1 MTLRRT
7 FFTLLGAFA
16 VLSATAGLWQLADSR
31 QKAAAAEWIELTA
44 RMGDAAQRA
53 SAQLAMERGLTAV
66 MLPRSGQADEML
78 KVELRQRRAAVDE
91 SHAQLAAL
99 ADELARRAPDHPVAA
114 VLAQVRQDRAEIERR
129 RAQLDVQLQGAAGA
143 PAAAERWVALTTGA
157 IENLEGLITIGML
170 PLRDNIYT
178 YASLPVTKDLLF
190 TLAEHVGRERAVLG
204 VAIAQGAPLGE
215 RDQVLL
221 GNYRVVATHARR
233 RVEVILEHL
242 PASPELSRAREVF
255 EQDLLQRY
263 EAVRA
268 GVYRSGIEGLAYP
281 LSGEEWYREASR
293 GIDAVIGVSEAV
305 GAQFARDI
313 ERLRRNARHTLGLVV
328 LTVVVLSA
336 LFGFAV
342 RTLWRRVLEPLK
354 TLDDAAR
361 RISGGDLAQ
370 PLAGGRDDEFGHLAR
385 TFEQMRQALL
395 DDIARRE
402 ADARELRKLNTVVE
416 RSASAVAVT
425 DGQGIIQYTNPRFRA
440 VTGYTNSEALGRKAG
455 FWRSGLNSPAQ
466 YRDMWETI
474 LKGQVWEGELINR
487 RKDGSLYW
495 AAVHVSPV
503 VDDSGAL
510 TNFVAVQHD
519 ISEHRQLKNRLAFL
533 ASYDEL
539 TELPNQNLLR
549 ERFAQ
554 AAAQAHND
562 GSWIALVSL
571 GLGRFKQINDSLGRK
586 AGDDLLRIIA
596 RRLSQCIREQDA
608 VSRQEGT
615 EFILMLTGLGQ
626 AREVQ
631 ALLERIIDIVR
642 TPAVVK
648 GEKLQPSAAAG
659 VSLLSDD
666 GDTFEALLHKAT
678 IALHHAEAQGLK
690 YCVFSEELDRETR
703 ERMSMESA
711 LRLSLAANALEL
723 HYQPKV
729 DLATGR
735 VVAVE
740 ALARWRH
747 PVSGEYI
754 SPARFIPIAE
764 ESGLIQQLG
773 AWALGEACRQ
783 NKAWQDAGL
792 PVIIVAVNLS
802 AAQLH
807 QPDLVEIVAD
817 VLARSEL
824 DPALLELE
832 LTESALME
840 DPRQANLTLTRLKQL
855 GLQLAIDDFG
865 TGYSSLTYL
874 SEFPI
879 DQLKIDR
886 SFVMDLLVKPAAAAI
901 SSSVIALAH
910 RMGLKVVAEGVETA
924 EQLTFLERHHCDEM
938 QGYYFS
944 KPLPA
949 DELAAL
955 LRSGRRLASPAHASG
970 RTVLVVDD
978 ENCEM
983 KAPPHVLPHA
993 AASSP
998 HVMQDPA

>member
-16 VLSATAGLWQLADSR
+16 VLSAIAGLWQLADSR
-31 QKAAAAEWIELTA
+31 DKAAAAEWIDLTA
-44 RMGDAAQRA
+44 RLSDVAQRA
-53 SAQLAMERGLTAV
+53 SAQLAMERGLAAV
-66 MLPRSGQADEML
+66 MLARPAEADGRLQA
-78 KVELRQRRAAVDE
+78 ELRQRRAAADAL
-91 SHAQLAAL
+91 HAQLTAL
-99 ADELARRAPDHPVAA
+99 ADELARRAPGHPIVAA
-114 VLAQVRQDRAEIERR
+114 LARVRQDRSQIERR
-129 RAQLDVQLQGAAGA
+129 RTELDAQLQGSAGA
-143 PAAAERWVALTTGA
+143 PDAAEPWVALTTRA
-157 IENLEGLITIGML
+157 IGNLESLIAVGML
-170 PLRDNIYT
+170 PLRDNLYT
-178 YASLPVTKDLLF
+178 YASLPVIKDLLF
-190 TLAEHVGRERAVLG
+190 TLAEHLGRERALLG
-204 VAIAQGAPLGE
+204 VAIAHGAPLGE
-215 RDQVLL
+215 ADQTLL
-221 GNYRVVATHARR
+221 GAYRAVSTHARR
-233 RVEVILEHL
+233 RAEAIVDHL
-242 PASPELSRAREVF
+242 PASPALSGAREAF
-255 EQDLLQRY
+255 RQELLHY

-268 GVYRSGIEGLAYP
+268 GVYQNGVEWLAYP
-281 LSGEEWYREASR
+281 LSAEQWYREASR
-293 GIDAVIGVSEAV
+293 GIDAVTGLADAIA
-305 GAQFARDI
+305 AQSARDI
-313 ERLRRNARHTLGLVV
+313 ERLRQSARNTLALLALIVV
-328 LTVVVLSA
+328 ILTA
-336 LFGFAV
+336 LFALAV
-342 RTLWRRVLEPLK
+342 RTLWRRVLDPLK
-354 TLDDAAR
+354 TLEVAAR

-402 ADARELRKLNTVVE
+402 ADARELRKLNIVIE
-416 RSASAVAVT
+416 RSASAVTVT
-425 DGQGIIQYTNPRFRA
+425 DEQGVIRYTNPRFSA
-440 VTGYTNSEALGRKAG
+440 LTGYTNSEALGRKAG
-455 FWRSGLNSPAQ
+455 FWRSGLNSPEQ

-474 LKGQVWEGELINR
+474 RKGRVWEGELINR

-503 VDDSGAL
+503 ADDNGAL
-510 TNFVAVQHD
+510 TNFIGVQHD
-519 ISEHRQLKNRLAFL
+519 VSEHRELKNRLAFL

-554 AAAQAHND
+554 AAAQARKD

-596 RRLSQCIREQDA
+596 RRLRQCIRDQDA

-631 ALLERIIDIVR
+631 ALLEHIVDIVR

-659 VSLLSDD
+659 VSLLPDD

-747 PVSGEYI
+747 PVSREYI

-807 QPDLVEIVAD
+807 QPDLVEVVAD

-865 TGYSSLTYL
+865 TGYSSLSYL
-874 SEFPI
+874 CEFPI

-886 SFVMDLLVKPAAAAI
+886 SFVMDLLIKPAAAAI

-955 LRSGRRLASPAHASG
+955 LRSGRRLASPAQASG
-970 RTVLVVDD
+970 CTVL
-978 ENCEM
+978 
-983 KAPPHVLPHA
+983 P
-993 AASSP
+993 
-998 HVMQDPA
+998 